1 MNIIQTLWCGGRKL
15 TESPFWWNHAEY
27 NLMSWAL
34 SCMSLKEQF
43 GKVTLYTDSEGAKT
57 LIDTLKLPYTEVVVN
72 FDGFDCLTCHWALA
86 KVRAYSLQTEPFLHI
101 DGDIYLTQPLPPII
115 AEAGLIAQNKERC
128 TEYYRGMISRFL
140 SVDGLKLAPQ
150 FAETLKSD
158 NVPSYNLGFC
168 GGNDLDFFGRF
179 CGEVEKFFW
188 DNDFNGEKFRNAD
201 ISANVIYEQMFFSIM
216 ARDEGT
222 DIATIHPETIRD
234 NGYRADEF
242 CDLMHYGQ
250 RQFIHILGGH
260 KRTQRTCRMV
270 ERTLLQKYP
279 ELYERIAALFPTR
292 HKRLAGMGITDGA
305 HSGVDRYDTFIK
317 EKNTEWDALSKK
329 DLMSIGRAVCGSAT
343 FLNTSQGKREKQMIA
358 PNPYLAIFHANA
370 DESAALAARLKYQYT
385 GGEMPVAIVP
395 DLSEKGFHETALN
408 NLSENMLGIAK
419 HPKSFS
425 EFMRET
431 VPCFEG
437 IDSKTAE
444 KCVEAE
450 IGRLLNEGVL
460 IVCGNGFPMPQTEA
474 A

>member
-57 LIDTLKLPYTEVVVN
+57 LIDTLKLPYAEVVVN

-101 DGDIYLTQPLPPII
+101 DGDIYLTQPLQPNITK
-115 AEAGLIAQNKERC
+115 AGLIAQNKERC
-128 TEYYRGMISRFL
+128 TEYYRGMINRFL
-140 SVDGLKLAPQ
+140 SVDGLKLAPL
-150 FAETLKSD
+150 FPEALKSD

-179 CGEVEKFFW
+179 CGEVEKFFR
-188 DNDFNGEKFRNAD
+188 DNDFNGGKFRNAD
-201 ISANVIYEQMFFSIM
+201 ISANVVYEQMFFSIM
-216 ARDEGT
+216 ARDEGK

-250 RQFIHILGGH
+250 RQFVHILGGH
-260 KRTQRTCRMV
+260 KRTQHTCRMV
-270 ERTLLQKYP
+270 ERTFLQKHP

-292 HKRLAGMGITDGA
+292 HKRLAGTCVPDKA
-305 HSGVDRYDTFIK
+305 HSGNERYDAFIK
-317 EKNTEWDALSKK
+317 EKNAEWDALSKK
-329 DLMSIGRAVCGSAT
+329 DLMNTARAICGSAT
-343 FLNTSQGKREKQMIA
+343 FLNTSKEKRGKLMLA
-358 PNPYLAIFHANA
+358 PNPYMAIFRATA
-370 DESAALAARLKYQYT
+370 DESTALAAYLKYRHN
-385 GGEMPVAIVP
+385 GGEILVAVVP
-395 DLSEKGFHETALN
+395 DLSEKGFHEVALN
-408 NLSENMLGIAK
+408 DLSDNMLGIAK
-419 HPKSFS
+419 RPKSFS

-437 IDSKTAE
+437 TDSKTAE

-450 IGRLLNEGVL
+450 MGRLLNEGILV
-460 IVCGNGFPMPQTEA
+460 VCDKELRH
-474 A
+474 

>member
-57 LIDTLKLPYTEVVVN
+57 LLDTLKLPYTEVVVN

-101 DGDIYLTQPLPPII
+101 DGDIYLTQPLPPSI

-358 PNPYLAIFHANA
+358 PNPYLAIFYANA

-425 EFMRET
+425 EFMQEAA
-431 VPCFEG
+431 PCFEG
-437 IDSKTAE
+437 IGIETAN

-450 IGRLLNEGVL
+450 IGRLLNEGIL
-460 IVCGNGFPMPQTEA
+460 IVRDNGFKTQRH
-474 A
+474 

>member
-57 LIDTLKLPYTEVVVN
+57 LIDTLKLPYSEVVVN

-86 KVRAYSLQTEPFLHI
+86 KVKAYSLQTEPFLHI
-101 DGDIYLTQPLPPII
+101 DGDIYLTQPLPQSIT
-115 AEAGLIAQNKERC
+115 EARLIAQNKERC
-128 TEYYRGMISRFL
+128 TEYYRGMIDRFL
-140 SVDGLKLAPQ
+140 SVDGLKLA
-150 FAETLKSD
+150 EVLKSD

-168 GGNDLDFFGRF
+168 GGNDLGFFGRF
-179 CGEVEKFFW
+179 CGEVEKFFR

-201 ISANVIYEQMFFSIM
+201 ISANVVYEQMFFSIM

-222 DIATIHPETIRD
+222 EITTIHPETIRD

-242 CDLMHYGQ
+242 CDLQHYGQ
-250 RQFIHILGGH
+250 RQFVHVLGGH

-270 ERTLLQKYP
+270 ERTLLLKYP

-292 HKRLAGMGITDGA
+292 HKRLSGMGVTDGA
-305 HSGVDRYDTFIK
+305 NSGIGRHNTFIA
-317 EKNTEWDALSKK
+317 EKNVEWDTLPKR
-329 DLMSIGRAVCGSAT
+329 DLMNIGRAVCENIT
-343 FLNTSQGKREKQMIA
+343 FFNTFKEKRGELVIA
-358 PNPYLAIFHANA
+358 PNPYTAIFRATA
-370 DESAALAARLKYQYT
+370 EESAALAAYLKCQHT
-385 GGEMPVAIVP
+385 GEEMTVAAIP
-395 DLSEKGFHETALN
+395 DLSEKGFHEVALN
-408 NLSENMLGIAK
+408 NLSDNILEIAK

-425 EFMRET
+425 EFMQEAA
-431 VPCFEG
+431 PCFEG
-437 IDSKTAE
+437 IGIETAN

-450 IGRLLNEGVL
+450 IGRLLNEGIL
-460 IVCGNGFPMPQTEA
+460 IVRDNGFKTQRH
-474 A
+474 

>member
-43 GKVTLYTDSEGAKT
+43 GKITLYTDSEGAKT
-57 LIDTLKLPYTEVVVN
+57 LIDTLKLPYAEVVVN

-101 DGDIYLTQPLPPII
+101 DGDIYLTQPLPPSI

-128 TEYYRGMISRFL
+128 TDYYRGMISRFL

-150 FAETLKSD
+150 FAEALKSD

-179 CGEVEKFFW
+179 CGEVEKFFR

-216 ARDEGT
+216 ARDEST
-222 DIATIHPETIRD
+222 DITTIHPGTIRD

-250 RQFIHILGGH
+250 RQFVHILGGH

-292 HKRLAGMGITDGA
+292 HKRLAGTGVTDAA
-305 HSGVDRYDTFIK
+305 HSGIDRYDTFIK
-317 EKNTEWDALSKK
+317 EKNAEWDAIPKK
-329 DLMSIGRAVCGSAT
+329 DLMSIARAVCGSTT
-343 FLNTSQGKREKQMIA
+343 FFNTSKDKHGKLTIV

-370 DESAALAARLKYQYT
+370 DESAALAARLKCQHT
-385 GGEMPVAIVP
+385 GGKMLIATVP

-408 NLSENMLGIAK
+408 TLSENILGIAK

-437 IDSKTAE
+437 IDSGTAE

-450 IGRLLNEGVL
+450 MGRLLNEGVL
-460 IVCGNGFPMPQTEA
+460 IVCGNGFPMPHTEA

>member
-57 LIDTLKLPYTEVVVN
+57 LIDTLKLPYAEVVVN

-101 DGDIYLTQPLPPII
+101 DGDIYLTQPLQPNITQ
-115 AEAGLIAQNKERC
+115 AGLIAQNKERS
-128 TEYYRGMISRFL
+128 TEYYRGMIERFL
-140 SVDGLKLAPQ
+140 SVDGLKLAPL
-150 FAETLKSD
+150 FAEALKSD

-168 GGNDLDFFGRF
+168 GGNDLGFFGRF
-179 CGEVEKFFW
+179 CGEVEKFFK

-201 ISANVIYEQMFFSIM
+201 ISANVVYEQMFFSIM
-216 ARDEGT
+216 ARDEGK
-222 DIATIHPETIRD
+222 DIATIHPGTIRD

-242 CDLMHYGQ
+242 CDLTHYGQ
-250 RQFIHILGGH
+250 RQFVHILGGH

-292 HKRLAGMGITDGA
+292 HIRLAEMGVPDRA
-305 HSGVDRYDTFIK
+305 HSGIDRYDAFIK
-317 EKNTEWDALSKK
+317 EKNAEWDAIPKK
-329 DLMSIGRAVCGSAT
+329 DLISIGRAVCGSTT
-343 FLNTSQGKREKQMIA
+343 FFNTSKEKRGKLMITS
-358 PNPYLAIFHANA
+358 NPYLAIFRANA
-370 DESAALAARLKYQYT
+370 DESAALAAYLKYRHI
-385 GGEMPVAIVP
+385 GGEMPIAVVP

-408 NLSENMLGIAK
+408 NLSENIFGIAK

-431 VPCFEG
+431 LPCFEG
-437 IDSKTAE
+437 IDSETAE

-450 IGRLLNEGVL
+450 TGRLLNEG
-460 IVCGNGFPMPQTEA
+460 IFIACGNELPMPQTEVA
-474 A
+474 

>member
-43 GKVTLYTDSEGAKT
+43 GKVTLYTDTEGAKT
-57 LIDTLKLPYTEVVVN
+57 LIDTLKLPYAEVVVN
-72 FDGFDCLTCHWALA
+72 FDGFDCLTCHWTLA

-101 DGDIYLTQPLPPII
+101 DGGIYLTQPLQPNITQ
-115 AEAGLIAQNKERC
+115 AGLIAQNKERC
-128 TEYYRGMISRFL
+128 TEYYRGMINRFL

-150 FAETLKSD
+150 FAGVLKSD
-158 NVPSYNLGFC
+158 NMPSYNLGFC

-201 ISANVIYEQMFFSIM
+201 ISANVVYEQMFFSIM
-216 ARDEGT
+216 ARDEGK
-222 DIATIHPETIRD
+222 DIATIHPGTIRD

-242 CDLMHYGQ
+242 CDLTHYGQ
-250 RQFIHILGGH
+250 RRFVHILGGH

-270 ERTLLQKYP
+270 ERTLLLKYP
-279 ELYERIAALFPTR
+279 ELFERIAVLFPTR
-292 HKRLAGMGITDGA
+292 HKRLAGIGVPCGA
-305 HSGVDRYDTFIK
+305 HSGIDRYDAFIK
-317 EKNTEWDALSKK
+317 EKNAAWDTLPKK
-329 DLMSIGRAVCGSAT
+329 GLMNIARAVCGNTT
-343 FLNTSQGKREKQMIA
+343 FFNTFKEKRGELMIA
-358 PNPYLAIFHANA
+358 PNPYLAIFRATA
-370 DESAALAARLKYQYT
+370 DESAALAAYIKCRHT
-385 GGEMPVAIVP
+385 GDEMAVAAVP
-395 DLSEKGFHETALN
+395 DLSEKGFRETAQN
-408 NLSENMLGIAK
+408 NLSNNMLGIAK

-425 EFMRET
+425 ELMQET

-437 IDSKTAE
+437 IDSGTAE

-450 IGRLLNEGVL
+450 MGRLLNEGIL
-460 IVCGNGFPMPQTEA
+460 IVCSNEIPMPQTEA

>member
-1 MNIIQTLWCGGRKL
+1 
-15 TESPFWWNHAEY
+15 
-27 NLMSWAL
+27 
-34 SCMSLKEQF
+34 
-43 GKVTLYTDSEGAKT
+43 
-57 LIDTLKLPYTEVVVN
+57 
-72 FDGFDCLTCHWALA
+72 
-86 KVRAYSLQTEPFLHI
+86 
-101 DGDIYLTQPLPPII
+101 
-115 AEAGLIAQNKERC
+115 
-128 TEYYRGMISRFL
+128 MISRFL

-279 ELYERIAALFPTR
+279 ELYERIAASPPATKGLREWALPTER
-292 HKRLAGMGITDGA
+292 T
-305 HSGVDRYDTFIK
+305 
-317 EKNTEWDALSKK
+317 
-329 DLMSIGRAVCGSAT
+329 
-343 FLNTSQGKREKQMIA
+343 
-358 PNPYLAIFHANA
+358 
-370 DESAALAARLKYQYT
+370 AALT
-385 GGEMPVAIVP
+385 GMTH
-395 DLSEKGFHETALN
+395 S
-408 NLSENMLGIAK
+408 
-419 HPKSFS
+419 
-425 EFMRET
+425 
-431 VPCFEG
+431 
-437 IDSKTAE
+437 
-444 KCVEAE
+444 
-450 IGRLLNEGVL
+450 
-460 IVCGNGFPMPQTEA
+460 
-474 A
+474 